1 MSNSN
6 TLPPL
11 EPDKYYHIF
20 NHANGK
26 ENLFVKDDNYYYFL
40 KRYTYFSKKATS
52 IKRSVVIEWFTD
64 KEKFWAF
71 HQKEIDEK
79 MALELEY

>member
-11 EPDKYYHIF
+11 EP
-20 NHANGK
+20 
-26 ENLFVKDDNYYYFL
+26 
-40 KRYTYFSKKATS
+40 
-52 IKRSVVIEWFTD
+52 D